1 MFNASTNAGRVCFIT
16 GCTTPRSIGRASA
29 LLLARHG
36 GKVVAADLPKMQGLG
51 EELVAEIKKAGGEA
65 VFVPL
70 DVTKEDQ
77 WTSAMATWVFSGTT

>member
-1 MFNASTNAGRVCFIT
+1 M
-16 GCTTPRSIGRASA
+16 
-29 LLLARHG
+29 
-36 GKVVAADLPKMQGLG
+36 VAADLPKMQGLG